1 VLRLI
6 DRPGQ
11 HALLRV
17 PPSTRA
23 VVSWNTAAPSGGI
36 ALIAHRADGTVS
48 EPLLYVR
55 WSPEER
61 RSLDGSDA
69 TTRIAVDVMHSD
81 VALSAVGIASTVAL
95 DAVAVAVPPPPDAR
109 VAPHEST
116 RSLDVPKLSQYLPKF
131 PDERG
136 WCSAA
141 ALTMLLRYHGVD
153 ADVAAVARG
162 VYDASYAGTGNWAF
176 NAAYAGARGLR
187 GIVAYLRGIDHVA
200 AFVDAGFPVAISV
213 GWNAGELPGAPLE
226 HSEGHL
232 LVVRGV
238 EPEHVLVNDPAHP
251 AVATRYSRTALDLI
265 FREHGGVA
273 YLIAPRARTA
283 ELVALANGQPPPTD
297 PASEAKIA
305 GAS

>member
-1 VLRLI
+1 MLRLI

-11 HALLRV
+11 HAVLRV

-36 ALIAHRADGTVS
+36 ALIAHRSDGTVS
-48 EPLLYVR
+48 EPLLYAR

-69 TTRIAVDVMHSD
+69 TTRIAVDVLHSD

-141 ALTMLLRYHGVD
+141 AVAMLLRYHGVD
-153 ADVAAVARG
+153 ADVPAVVRG
-162 VYDASYAGTGNWAF
+162 VYDASYGGSGNWAF

-187 GIVAYLRGIDHVA
+187 GMVAYLRGIDHVA
-200 AFVDAGFPVAISV
+200 AFVDAGLPVAVAV
-213 GWNAGELPGAPLE
+213 GWNAGELPGAPLD

-238 EPEHVLVNDPAHP
+238 EPSHVLVNDPAHP
-251 AVATRYSRTALDLI
+251 AIATRYSRTALDLI
-265 FREHGGVA
+265 FREHGGIA

-297 PASEAKIA
+297 PISEAKIA